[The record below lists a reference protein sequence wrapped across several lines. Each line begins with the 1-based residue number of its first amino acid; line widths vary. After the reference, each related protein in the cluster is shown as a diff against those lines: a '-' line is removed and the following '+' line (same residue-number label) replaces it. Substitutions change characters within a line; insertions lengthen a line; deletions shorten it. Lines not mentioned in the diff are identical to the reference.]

1 MSWFRISFKKKIYKF
16 DVTFLDYTFD
26 QIQYMNTLD
35 QKNACK
41 NLSGLHKILYRK
53 LVKIERALLTI
64 TNQRIFVIHKV
75 TNQSMDRTE

>member
-53 LVKIERALLTI
+53 LVKIESQDMKLINNVKGTL
-64 TNQRIFVIHKV
+64 
-75 TNQSMDRTE
+75 